1 MLESVMPAAPLVPRL
16 DEIQSGYER
25 VVCHERQVGGS
36 EVRVFTVPGAPA
48 HTERPML
55 VAVPGLGASGRSFA
69 LTSPL
74 QQDRSLLF
82 WTPPLKT
89 PPHKSPL
96 WHNVALLGHPDALL
110 PERFVLMGSSFGSLI
125 ALAFA
130 LQHPERVCALILA
143 NPVASTRRIR
153 KGAMIASNFLR
164 VPLPFA
170 YLFAPMVARVLG
182 GLRLPPEG
190 RAEIVRESR
199 RIAPLEMA
207 RRLKDILST
216 DLLPELDRLQV
227 PTLIVHGR
235 SDYVVPLSAAR
246 DLTARLPR
254 ARLEVIRGA
263 AHLPYMSHPRQ
274 FNAHVQRFL
283 SELAHV

>member
-16 DEIQSGYER
+16 DEIQSGYDHL
-25 VVCHERQVGGS
+25 VCHERRVDGC
-36 EVRVFTVPGAPA
+36 EVRVFTVPGVYPQGD
-48 HTERPML
+48 RLPL
-55 VAVPGLGASGRSFA
+55 VAIPGLGASGRSFA

-74 QQDRSLLF
+74 QRERPLLF

-89 PPHKSPL
+89 PAHKSPL
-96 WHNVALLGHPDALL
+96 WHNVALLGHRQAEL

-130 LQHPERVCALILA
+130 LQHPERVAALILA

-153 KGAMIASNFLR
+153 KGAMVASNFLR
-164 VPLPFA
+164 MPLPFA
-170 YLFAPMVARVLG
+170 YLFAPAVARVLG
-182 GLRLPPEG
+182 GVGLPPEG

-207 RRLKDILST
+207 RRLKDILAT
-216 DLLPELDRLQV
+216 DLLPELEQLQV
-227 PTLIVHGR
+227 PTLLIHGR
-235 SDYVVPLSAAR
+235 SDLVVPLSAAR
-246 DLTARLPR
+246 DLVARMPK

-263 AHLPYMSHPRQ
+263 AHLPYMSHPRA
-274 FNAHVQRFL
+274 FNAHVERFL
-283 SELAHV
+283 AELAHV